1 MADTYKL
8 IFYYADQKKKK
19 LLTRIEVNN
28 QRTRMVLNHPTVYMN
43 LPLPALNSRLTETQ
57 LSLILCFFIHFP
69 LKFPISKAE
78 KNLPTFTLMAIPEAK
93 KLRQLVKSRAINLSE
108 FLLPNQESVRK
119 QVKRIRDELHRKIS
133 EGNFY
138 FLFFFFFLVISVSI
152 IN

>member
-1 MADTYKL
+1 
-8 IFYYADQKKKK
+8 
-19 LLTRIEVNN
+19 
-28 QRTRMVLNHPTVYMN
+28 MVLNHPTVYMN
-43 LPLPALNSRLTETQ
+43 LPLPASNSRLTETQ
-57 LSLILCFFIHFP
+57 LRLILCFFIHFP

-93 KLRQLVKSRAINLSE
+93 KLCQLVKSRAINLSE

-138 FLFFFFFLVISVSI
+138 FFVFFFLVISVSI

>member
-1 MADTYKL
+1 
-8 IFYYADQKKKK
+8 
-19 LLTRIEVNN
+19 
-28 QRTRMVLNHPTVYMN
+28 MVLNHPTVYMN
-43 LPLPALNSRLTETQ
+43 FPLPALNSRLTETQ

-93 KLRQLVKSRAINLSE
+93 KLCQLVKSRAINLSE